1 MLKLDALDQLKQLKS
16 DIKASR
22 NLQLGRVKG
31 TGQKFGF
38 VALDSGKD
46 VFLPPTEMLRVL
58 PGDRVEVEIQKDEK
72 NKTFA
77 RIERMVESV
86 NKVFFGK
93 YVAKG
98 PAHFAEADFDGSTRW
113 IFIPPNKRGKT
124 KEGDLLRCK
133 LIQHPIKNGKP
144 QAHILE
150 NLGSEKQVGIE
161 WVYSLA
167 KHYIAQEW
175 SARAK
180 AELDALNEES
190 LEALFSA
197 RKDYRAKAFFTID
210 GEKTTDMDD
219 ALFIEPNGDG
229 WTVFVAIADPEALLH
244 SSPTLES
251 EFLARGA
258 SLYSPGTTVPMLPE
272 KISSDLCSL
281 AEGKPRLAKVVCVEV
296 DGAGAIQSFDI
307 DSAVVCSHQ
316 KLSYMQ
322 ASEQNIDSPVK
333 EQLERLKVLAGVLL
347 NWRQENANV
356 QSSRQEFYIEL
367 NENKKIAAIK
377 PRVSHEAHSWVEEC
391 MLLANRCI
399 AKYLQD
405 HTASSL
411 YIGHSGVR
419 ADRLETLEK
428 VLREHVDALKDISLS
443 ELAGF
448 RTAIRVLFSDQ
459 ALAPYKNLLLRQLE
473 RTEYCDAPKPHFG
486 LGFDCYTT
494 FTSPLRKAND
504 YLIHKQIREF
514 QESGNASAIDKRR
527 IQRIEEKQDAI
538 RKSVYDIDQSLKC
551 EFMSRQSGTY
561 EAEVVRVFTTGM
573 QVRIVE
579 NGVEGLL
586 SSKDIEG
593 KCSFNQELMQMKT
606 SAGTFDLGQ
615 KLTVEVRRIDW
626 SKKQIQFSLIPA
638 A

>member
-1 MLKLDALDQLKQLKS
+1 MLKLDVLDQLKQLKS

-38 VALDSGKD
+38 IALDSGKD

-58 PGDRVEVEIQKDEK
+58 PGDRVEVEILKDEK

-77 RIERMVESV
+77 RIERMIESV
-86 NKVFFGK
+86 NKEFFGK

-133 LIQHPIKNGKP
+133 LTQHPIKNGKP

-175 SARAK
+175 SSPAK
-180 AELDALNEES
+180 AELDELNEAS
-190 LEALFSA
+190 LEAHFA
-197 RKDYRAKAFFTID
+197 ERKDYSDKPFYTID

-219 ALFIEPNGDG
+219 ALLIESKGDG
-229 WTVFVAIADPEALLH
+229 WIVYVAIADPEALLNG
-244 SSPTLES
+244 SPKLES
-251 EFLARGA
+251 EVLSRGA
-258 SLYSPGTTVPMLPE
+258 SLYSPGKIVPMLPE
-272 KISSDLCSL
+272 KLSSELCSL
-281 AEGKPRLAKVVCVEV
+281 LEGKRRLAKVVKVEV
-296 DGAGAIQSFDI
+296 DAAGSVQSFDI
-307 DSAVVCSHQ
+307 DLAIVCSHY
-316 KLSYMQ
+316 KLSYTQ
-322 ASEQNIDSPVK
+322 ASEQSADSPVK
-333 EQLERLKVLAGVLL
+333 EQLELLKSLADRLL
-347 NWRQENANV
+347 NWRRENANV

-367 NENKKIAAIK
+367 NDDKKIAAIK
-377 PRVSHEAHSWVEEC
+377 PRPSHEAHSWVEEC

-399 AKYLQD
+399 AQYLQER
-405 HTASSL
+405 TESSL
-411 YIGHSGVR
+411 YISHAGVR

-428 VLREHVDALKDISLS
+428 VLREHVDSLKEVSLS
-443 ELAGF
+443 ELSGF
-448 RTAIRVLFSDQ
+448 REAMRVLFSDEDF
-459 ALAPYKNLLLRQLE
+459 ATYKNLLLRQLE
-473 RTEYCDAPKPHFG
+473 RTEYCDTPQPHFG
-486 LGFDCYTT
+486 LSFDCYTT

-504 YLIHKQIREF
+504 YLVHKQVRESI
-514 QESGNASAIDKRR
+514 ESEKAGTIDKRR

-538 RKSVYDIDQSLKC
+538 RKSVNDIDQSLKC
-551 EFMSRQSGTY
+551 EFMSRQSGAH

-579 NGVEGLL
+579 NGIEGLL
-586 SSKDIEG
+586 SSRDIEG

-606 SAGTFDLGQ
+606 SAGTFGLGQ

-626 SKKQIQFSLIPA
+626 SKKQVQFNLSLN
-638 A
+638 

>member
-1 MLKLDALDQLKQLKS
+1 MLKLDVLDQLKQLKS

-38 VALDSGKD
+38 IALDSGKD

-58 PGDRVEVEIQKDEK
+58 PGDRVEVEILKDEK

-77 RIERMVESV
+77 RIERMIESV
-86 NKVFFGK
+86 NKEFFGK

-133 LIQHPIKNGKP
+133 LTQHPIKNGKP

-175 SARAK
+175 SSPAK
-180 AELDALNEES
+180 AELDELNEAS
-190 LEALFSA
+190 LEAHFA
-197 RKDYRAKAFFTID
+197 ERKDYSDKPFYTID

-219 ALFIEPNGDG
+219 ALLIESKGDG
-229 WTVFVAIADPEALLH
+229 WIVYVAIADPEALLNG
-244 SSPTLES
+244 SPKLES
-251 EFLARGA
+251 EALARGA
-258 SLYSPGTTVPMLPE
+258 SLYSPGKIVPMLPE
-272 KISSDLCSL
+272 KLSSELCSL
-281 AEGKPRLAKVVCVEV
+281 LEGKRRLAKVVKVEV
-296 DGAGAIQSFDI
+296 DAAGSVQSFDI
-307 DSAVVCSHQ
+307 DLAIVCSHH
-316 KLSYMQ
+316 KLSYTQ
-322 ASEQNIDSPVK
+322 ASEPTADSPVK
-333 EQLERLKVLAGVLL
+333 EQLELLKALAERLL
-347 NWRQENANV
+347 NWRRENANV

-367 NENKKIAAIK
+367 NDDKKIAAIK
-377 PRVSHEAHSWVEEC
+377 PRPSHEAHSWVEEC

-399 AKYLQD
+399 AQYLQER
-405 HTASSL
+405 TESGL
-411 YIGHSGVR
+411 YISHAGVR

-428 VLREHVDALKDISLS
+428 VLREHVDSLKEVSLS
-443 ELAGF
+443 ELSGF
-448 RTAIRVLFSDQ
+448 REAMRVLLSDEDF
-459 ALAPYKNLLLRQLE
+459 ATYKNLLLRQLE
-473 RTEYCDAPKPHFG
+473 RTEYCDTHQPHFG

-504 YLIHKQIREF
+504 YLVHKQVRESI
-514 QESGNASAIDKRR
+514 ESEKAGTIDKRR

-551 EFMSRQSGTY
+551 EFMSRQSGAH

-579 NGVEGLL
+579 NGIEGLL
-586 SSKDIEG
+586 SSRDIEG

-606 SAGTFDLGQ
+606 SAGTFGLGQ
-615 KLTVEVRRIDW
+615 NLTVEVRRIDW
-626 SKKQIQFSLIPA
+626 SKKQVQFNLSLN
-638 A
+638 